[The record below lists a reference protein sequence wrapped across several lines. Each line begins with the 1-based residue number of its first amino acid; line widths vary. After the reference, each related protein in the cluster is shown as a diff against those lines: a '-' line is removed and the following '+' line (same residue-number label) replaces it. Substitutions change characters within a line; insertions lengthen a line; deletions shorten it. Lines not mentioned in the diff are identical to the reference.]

1 MKFNNI
7 FFINKMYYL
16 FKTTPLQFVSSKDQ
30 KALSKAYQEALKSD
44 FKTFKLGAIIRQSK
58 VVV

>member
-1 MKFNNI
+1 
-7 FFINKMYYL
+7 MYYL

-44 FKTFKLGAIIRQSK
+44 FKTFKLGAVIRQSK